1 MDSKNLKIGTQLK
14 TGFFILLFF
23 ILTIGIVSYWQ
34 TEQIHQQTKD
44 LFQHPLKVQ
53 HAIGELETDI
63 LKMHRDTKDLFL
75 SKEENII
82 GQNLD
87 KIEICKTDAF
97 ERIEEIYQLYLGPQA
112 DIDSVK
118 LAFITWNTM
127 RIETIRLLKEGKI
140 EEGAKR
146 TQTNGIAANQVEI
159 ILKAIQKI
167 DDYSNSKGNELYN
180 NSLVLDQ
187 NLLVQLTL
195 LIIFILI
202 ISLFIYYILLR
213 NIRKPLT
220 AITEASYRFKNGD
233 LNARSNYISQN
244 EFGLLSEA
252 FNEMVENIQQNINLS
267 QRISDI
273 SSKMLGEDDVS
284 KFFLSTLNTL
294 AYHTN
299 SQVAAVYLLSE
310 DKKRFDLF
318 ESLGMENSRKQSF
331 DTDTFEGE
339 LGLSVYSRK
348 IIHTKDLGKD
358 SAFEFHTASG
368 KFIPREILTI
378 PIVVS
383 NEVKAIISLANINCY
398 DNQAVKV
405 IDTIINTLNARIGG
419 ILSYRKIKDF
429 SEKLTY
435 QNKELDAQKT
445 ELAAQSNELIEQNTE
460 LVMQKNQLNEA
471 NRLKTNFLS
480 NMSHELRTPLN
491 SIIALSGVLHRRLTK
506 KIPDE
511 EYSYLEVI
519 ERNGKHLLAL
529 INDILDISRIESGR
543 EDVVISQFNMNYLV
557 SEVVNMIDPQARMKN
572 ISLIHH
578 HPEAEINL
586 TSDDHKCR
594 HILLNLIG
602 NAIKFTETGT
612 VEISV
617 SKDDNFITVAVT
629 DTGIGISEEHLTHIF
644 DEFRQADGS
653 TSRRYGGTG
662 LGLAIAKKYSKMLGG
677 TIAANSSP
685 GSGSVF
691 TLRLPVIFSPDQNEL
706 KNGSL
711 NTTDQTLRQKNETVL
726 TQTLEK
732 TILLVEDSEPAIIQ
746 INDILEESGYHLL
759 VAREGSQA
767 IEMLS
772 QVVPDALILDL
783 MMPGVDG
790 FEVLKTIREHDH
802 PASKMPVLILTAKHI
817 SKEELMFLKGNNIYQ
832 LIRKGDINRDEF
844 LKSIAEMVFS
854 GIPKKKPVSEQKTII
869 GKPYVLVVEDNPDNM
884 LTVTALLGADFI
896 VNGAIDGLS
905 GIEMAMKLK
914 PNLILMD
921 IALPGLNGIEAFK
934 AIRAEALLSHI
945 PVIALTA
952 SAMTSDRESI
962 LAHGFDAYIAKPID
976 EIHFFK
982 TINEVLY
989 GK

>member
-1 MDSKNLKIGTQLK
+1 MDIKNLKIGTQLK

-23 ILTIGIVSYWQ
+23 ILTIGVISYWQ
-34 TEQIHQQTKD
+34 TEKILQQTKI
-44 LFQHPLKVQ
+44 LFDHPFKVQ
-53 HAIGELETDI
+53 QAIGKLKADI
-63 LKMHRDTKDLFL
+63 LSMHRDTKDLFL
-75 SKEENII
+75 SNEVNII
-82 GQNLD
+82 GQDLN
-87 KIEICKTDAF
+87 KIEIGESDAF
-97 ERIEEIYQLYLGPQA
+97 EQINIIYSLYLGPQA

-118 LAFITWNTM
+118 TAFIIWNTM
-127 RIETIRLLKEGKI
+127 RFETIRLMKEGKI
-140 EEGAKR
+140 TEAAER
-146 TQTNGIAANQVEI
+146 TRTNGIAGNQVEN
-159 ILKAIQKI
+159 ILRAIQKI
-167 DDYSNSKGNELYN
+167 DDFSYNKGNELYN
-180 NSLVLDQ
+180 YSVVLDY
-187 NLLVQLTL
+187 NLLIQLIF
-195 LIIFILI
+195 LITIILI
-202 ISLFIYYILLR
+202 LSLFIYYFLLR
-213 NIRKPLT
+213 GIRKPLT
-220 AITEASYRFKNGD
+220 VITEALYRFKNGEQ
-233 LNARSNYISQN
+233 NTRCNYISQN

-252 FNEMVENIQQNINLS
+252 FNEMFENIEQNIDLS
-267 QRISDI
+267 HRINDL
-273 SSKMLGEDDVS
+273 SSKMLGEDDAG
-284 KFFLSTLNTL
+284 KFFLATLNAL
-294 AYHTN
+294 AFHTN

-310 DKKRFDLF
+310 DKKRFDHF
-318 ESLGMENSRKQSF
+318 ESLGMESSMKQSF
-331 DTDTFEGE
+331 DTTNFEGE
-339 LGLSVYSRK
+339 LGMAIYSRK
-348 IIHTKDLGKD
+348 IIHTKDLSKETV
-358 SAFEFHTASG
+358 FEFHTISG

-378 PIVVS
+378 PIVIS
-383 NEVKAIISLANINCY
+383 NEVKAIISLASINSY
-398 DNQAVKV
+398 ENQAIKV
-405 IDTIINTLNARIGG
+405 IDTIISTLNARIEG

-429 SEKLTY
+429 SEKLAH

-491 SIIALSGVLHRRLTK
+491 SVIALSGVLNRRLSK
-506 KIPDE
+506 KIPAE

-529 INDILDISRIESGR
+529 INDILDISRIEAGR
-543 EDVVISQFNMNYLV
+543 EEVEISKFNLNNLI
-557 SEVVNMIDPQARMKN
+557 SEVVDMIGPQARMKN

-578 HPEAEINL
+578 KPEEVVYL
-586 TSDDHKCR
+586 SSDDYKCR
-594 HILLNLIG
+594 HILQNLIG

-612 VEISV
+612 VEILASQ
-617 SKDDNFITVAVT
+617 DDNFITIAVT
-629 DTGIGISEEHLTHIF
+629 DTGIGISEDHLVHIF

-662 LGLAIAKKYSKMLGG
+662 LGLAIARKYAKMLGG
-677 TIAANSSP
+677 TIVVNSSP

-691 TLRLPVIFSPDQNEL
+691 TLRLPLNFFSDQNVL
-706 KNGSL
+706 KNERLS
-711 NTTDQTLRQKNETVL
+711 TIDQSELLGNKTAL
-726 TQTLEK
+726 TQTQGK

-767 IEMLS
+767 IEMMHQS
-772 QVVPDALILDL
+772 VPDALILDL

-802 PASKMPVLILTAKHI
+802 PASKIPVLILTAKHI
-817 SKEELMFLKGNNIYQ
+817 SKEEFMFLKGNNIYQ

-844 LKSIAEMVFS
+844 LNAISEMVFS
-854 GIPKKKPVSEQKTII
+854 GAPKRTPTAAQKII
-869 GKPYVLVVEDNPDNM
+869 SGKPNVLVVEDNPDNM
-884 LTVTALLGADFI
+884 LTVTALLGSDFI
-896 VNGAIDGLS
+896 VNGAIDGIS
-905 GIEMAMKLK
+905 GIEMAIKLN

-934 AIRAEALLSHI
+934 AIRADASLKHI

-976 EIHFFK
+976 EVLFFK